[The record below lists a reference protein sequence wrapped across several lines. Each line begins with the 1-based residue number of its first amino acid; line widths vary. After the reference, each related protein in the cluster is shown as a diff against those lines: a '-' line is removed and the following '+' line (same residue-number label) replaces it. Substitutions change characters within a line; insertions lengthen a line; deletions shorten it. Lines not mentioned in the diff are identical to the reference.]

1 METKVSKFSPEEAWF
16 ILTNLTEME
25 SAILAYQKQMGIAEM
40 FLDFQSGGNNLEGT
54 KVRDE
59 GVIYLILLIL

>member
-1 METKVSKFSPEEAWF
+1 
-16 ILTNLTEME
+16 ME

-40 FLDFQSGGNNLEGT
+40 FLDFQSGGDNLEGT

-59 GVIYLILLIL
+59 GLIYLILLIL